1 MSDKFGE
8 GRDPYLY
15 PGLNVMRNRLGI
27 HQAQRLAQAAYEMT
41 ALRAATIEL
50 GPLIRGLPH
59 LCAIHRQLYQDI
71 FDWAGQLREVDIY
84 QGDTRFC
91 HFAYIEKEGNALM
104 QDLEEE
110 GYLVGL
116 AHEKFVERLAH
127 YYCEINVLHPFRLGS
142 GLAQRIFFEQLALHA
157 GYALSWQ
164 GIAVETWK
172 QANQSGAMGDLSALQ
187 AIFQKAIS
195 AKLAKLSKI
204 VRFYSPGAAMILL
217 IDNYDSFTWNL
228 YQYFCELGAEVQV
241 RRNDALTLA
250 HIDAL
255 NPQKIVISPGPCT
268 PNDAGISLAVIR
280 HYAGRIP
287 MLGVCLGHQAMAQ
300 AFGAS
305 VVRAA
310 KVMHGKTSPV
320 THNGQGVFRGLPSP
334 LTVTRYHSLIVDPAT
349 LPECFEI
356 TAWSETQE
364 IMGIRHREWDLEGVQ
379 FHPESIL
386 SEQGHALLKNFLRR

>member
-27 HQAQRLAQAAYEMT
+27 HLFFFKQKTAYEMT

-50 GPLIRGLPH
+50 GPLVRGLPH

-172 QANQSGAMGDLSALQ
+172 QANQSGAMGDLSSLQ

-195 AKLAKLSKI
+195 EA
-204 VRFYSPGAAMILL
+204 R
-217 IDNYDSFTWNL
+217 
-228 YQYFCELGAEVQV
+228 
-241 RRNDALTLA
+241 
-250 HIDAL
+250 
-255 NPQKIVISPGPCT
+255 
-268 PNDAGISLAVIR
+268 
-280 HYAGRIP
+280 
-287 MLGVCLGHQAMAQ
+287 
-300 AFGAS
+300 
-305 VVRAA
+305 
-310 KVMHGKTSPV
+310 
-320 THNGQGVFRGLPSP
+320 
-334 LTVTRYHSLIVDPAT
+334 
-349 LPECFEI
+349 
-356 TAWSETQE
+356 ETE
-364 IMGIRHREWDLEGVQ
+364 
-379 FHPESIL
+379 
-386 SEQGHALLKNFLRR
+386 

>member
-27 HQAQRLAQAAYEMT
+27 HQFFFKQKTAYEMT

-50 GPLIRGLPH
+50 GPLVRGLPH

-172 QANQSGAMGDLSALQ
+172 QANQSGAMGDLSALR

-195 AKLAKLSKI
+195 EA
-204 VRFYSPGAAMILL
+204 R
-217 IDNYDSFTWNL
+217 
-228 YQYFCELGAEVQV
+228 
-241 RRNDALTLA
+241 
-250 HIDAL
+250 
-255 NPQKIVISPGPCT
+255 
-268 PNDAGISLAVIR
+268 
-280 HYAGRIP
+280 
-287 MLGVCLGHQAMAQ
+287 
-300 AFGAS
+300 
-305 VVRAA
+305 
-310 KVMHGKTSPV
+310 
-320 THNGQGVFRGLPSP
+320 
-334 LTVTRYHSLIVDPAT
+334 
-349 LPECFEI
+349 
-356 TAWSETQE
+356 ETE
-364 IMGIRHREWDLEGVQ
+364 
-379 FHPESIL
+379 
-386 SEQGHALLKNFLRR
+386 

>member
-27 HQAQRLAQAAYEMT
+27 HQAQRLARAAYEMT

-50 GPLIRGLPH
+50 GPLVRGLPH

-127 YYCEINVLHPFRLGS
+127 YYCEINVLHPFCLGS

-164 GIAVETWK
+164 GIAVETWQ

-195 AKLAKLSKI
+195 EA
-204 VRFYSPGAAMILL
+204 R
-217 IDNYDSFTWNL
+217 
-228 YQYFCELGAEVQV
+228 
-241 RRNDALTLA
+241 
-250 HIDAL
+250 
-255 NPQKIVISPGPCT
+255 
-268 PNDAGISLAVIR
+268 
-280 HYAGRIP
+280 
-287 MLGVCLGHQAMAQ
+287 
-300 AFGAS
+300 
-305 VVRAA
+305 
-310 KVMHGKTSPV
+310 
-320 THNGQGVFRGLPSP
+320 
-334 LTVTRYHSLIVDPAT
+334 
-349 LPECFEI
+349 
-356 TAWSETQE
+356 ETE
-364 IMGIRHREWDLEGVQ
+364 
-379 FHPESIL
+379 
-386 SEQGHALLKNFLRR
+386 

>member
-1 MSDKFGE
+1 
-8 GRDPYLY
+8 
-15 PGLNVMRNRLGI
+15 
-27 HQAQRLAQAAYEMT
+27 
-41 ALRAATIEL
+41 RAATIEL
-50 GPLIRGLPH
+50 GPLVRGLPH

-195 AKLAKLSKI
+195 EA
-204 VRFYSPGAAMILL
+204 R
-217 IDNYDSFTWNL
+217 
-228 YQYFCELGAEVQV
+228 
-241 RRNDALTLA
+241 
-250 HIDAL
+250 
-255 NPQKIVISPGPCT
+255 
-268 PNDAGISLAVIR
+268 
-280 HYAGRIP
+280 
-287 MLGVCLGHQAMAQ
+287 
-300 AFGAS
+300 
-305 VVRAA
+305 
-310 KVMHGKTSPV
+310 
-320 THNGQGVFRGLPSP
+320 
-334 LTVTRYHSLIVDPAT
+334 
-349 LPECFEI
+349 
-356 TAWSETQE
+356 ETE
-364 IMGIRHREWDLEGVQ
+364 
-379 FHPESIL
+379 
-386 SEQGHALLKNFLRR
+386 

>member
-27 HQAQRLAQAAYEMT
+27 HLFFFKQKTAYEMT

-50 GPLIRGLPH
+50 GPLVRGLPH

-172 QANQSGAMGDLSALQ
+172 QANQSGAMGDLSALR

-195 AKLAKLSKI
+195 EA
-204 VRFYSPGAAMILL
+204 R
-217 IDNYDSFTWNL
+217 
-228 YQYFCELGAEVQV
+228 
-241 RRNDALTLA
+241 
-250 HIDAL
+250 
-255 NPQKIVISPGPCT
+255 
-268 PNDAGISLAVIR
+268 
-280 HYAGRIP
+280 
-287 MLGVCLGHQAMAQ
+287 
-300 AFGAS
+300 
-305 VVRAA
+305 
-310 KVMHGKTSPV
+310 
-320 THNGQGVFRGLPSP
+320 
-334 LTVTRYHSLIVDPAT
+334 
-349 LPECFEI
+349 
-356 TAWSETQE
+356 ETE
-364 IMGIRHREWDLEGVQ
+364 
-379 FHPESIL
+379 
-386 SEQGHALLKNFLRR
+386 